1 MMSSVNTTNIS
12 ISTFILTGIPG
23 LEAAHIWIAFPLCSL
38 YIIALVGNCTIIFAI
53 KTEHSLHE
61 PMYIFL
67 SMLSFIDLLLS
78 SCIMPRML
86 GLFWFNWREIAFDAC
101 LAQMFFIHFL
111 SALESGILVAMAVD
125 RYIAICHPLRYTS
138 ILTHSSIAKIGLV
151 IIARGIAVMVPIP
164 LLIKW
169 LPFCRS
175 NLLTHSFCLHQ
186 DAMNLACANIRVNII
201 YGLFVILSVMG
212 IDSLFIAISYI
223 LIIKSMISL
232 ASDETGFKAF
242 GTCTAHICAVL
253 IFYIPL
259 IGLSMVHRFGNNHF
273 QQIPIYMA
281 NIYLL
286 VPPVLNPIVYGVKTK
301 QIRSTI
307 TKMLHHI
314 RISRSKL
321 CMHC

>member
-1 MMSSVNTTNIS
+1 MTLVNTTNVS

-23 LEAAHIWIAFPLCSL
+23 LEDFHIWIAFPLCSM
-38 YIIALVGNCTIIFAI
+38 YVIALLGNCTIIFAI
-53 KTEHSLHE
+53 KTEYSLHE

-67 SMLSFIDLLLS
+67 CMLSFIDLLLS
-78 SCIMPRML
+78 SCTMPRML
-86 GLFWFNWREIAFDAC
+86 ALLWLNWTEISFDAC

-138 ILTHSSIAKIGLV
+138 ILTHSMIAKIGLV
-151 IIARGIAVMVPIP
+151 ILGRGIAVMIPIP
-164 LLIKW
+164 LLIKR

-186 DAMNLACANIRVNII
+186 DAMNLACANIRVNNI
-201 YGLFVILSVMG
+201 YGLFIILSVMG

-223 LIIKSMISL
+223 LIIKSVISL
-232 ASDETGFKAF
+232 VSEEAGIKAF

-259 IGLSMVHRFGNNHF
+259 IGLSVVHRSGNNTLS
-273 QQIPIYMA
+273 QIPIFMA
-281 NIYLL
+281 NVYLL
-286 VPPVLNPIVYGVKTK
+286 VPPVLNPIVYGAKTK
-301 QIRSTI
+301 QIRSKI
-307 TKMLHHI
+307 IKMLQQK
-314 RISRSKL
+314 RISRSKH
-321 CMHC
+321 CMHR